1 MMMTIDPLFQLIKEM
16 EAESKPKVKPLFVFG
31 TRHGTIYNITPSHL
45 APLPAIQ
52 LSVAD
57 LYENKETL

>member
-1 MMMTIDPLFQLIKEM
+1 M
-16 EAESKPKVKPLFVFG
+16 EAESKLKVKPLFVFG